1 MTDKS
6 GLMPDW
12 RIKELCVFLHKGMI
26 SPYTDFLVQDDVISY
41 GLSSLGY
48 DVRLSSEGI
57 VTVIDALNMQ
67 HRRIKVIDPKAF
79 HTKMV
84 DVVEREEDGSV
95 LLPPHSFTLGSTV
108 EYIRMPRNTI
118 ALCVGKSTYARCGL
132 IVSMTP
138 LEPEWEGNVTIEMTN
153 ATPVPIKVYPNE
165 GICQFMFIECR
176 QPETTY
182 ASRKGKYQG
191 QKGTT
196 LPKMKE
202 ESSL

>member
-1 MTDKS
+1 MTDKL
-6 GLMPDW
+6 GWMPDW
-12 RIKELCVFLHKGMI
+12 RIRELSMPRVKPMI
-26 SPYTDFLVQDDVISY
+26 EPYADCLVQEDVISY

-48 DVRLSSEGI
+48 DVRLSDEGI

-67 HRRIKVIDPKAF
+67 HRRIKIIDPKAF
-79 HTKMV
+79 HPNMV
-84 DVVEREEDGSV
+84 DAVEKEEDGSV
-95 LLPPHSFTLGSTV
+95 ILPPHSFTLGSTV
-108 EYIRMPRNTI
+108 EYIRMPRHVV

-138 LEPEWEGNVTIEMTN
+138 LEPGWEGNVTIEMTN
-153 ATPVPIKVYPNE
+153 ATPVPIKIYPNE

-176 QPETTY
+176 RPETSY

-196 LPKMKE
+196 LPKMKKE
-202 ESSL
+202 